1 MQILYINLQSK
12 RIKFIFADSEK
23 NEKSKKTTFE

>member
-1 MQILYINLQSK
+1 MQILFINLQSK

-23 NEKSKKTTFE
+23 KRKEKKNNI

>member
-1 MQILYINLQSK
+1 MQILFINLQSK

-23 NEKSKKTTFE
+23 KIKKKKKKF